1 MEHVTWCL
9 ENIVLLLHDDMLIRA
24 GCYTFSLRSSSS
36 TIKTKLSNKFRT
48 SPGIVIVHC
57 DPSICPL
64 FRVVAVMV
72 VDVSFGVLQ
81 IKPHK
86 KTALGWSMSVHFHP
100 YAHSSEIGPYKLV
113 VIKTDW

>member
-1 MEHVTWCL
+1 
-9 ENIVLLLHDDMLIRA
+9 
-24 GCYTFSLRSSSS
+24 
-36 TIKTKLSNKFRT
+36 
-48 SPGIVIVHC
+48 
-57 DPSICPL
+57 
-64 FRVVAVMV
+64 MV